1 MFYSFGDNSTTKLFI
16 QSSAGPRKRKSSINI
31 IVTNVVAEVIG
42 YCGSPTQQNNK
53 YPKKPQTL
61 IDHASHGGQRWRRRR
76 TWPIIII
83 HREHFGLLTKSAT
96 ETEAT
101 INSTTLLYWISCTTR
116 DKNLLFLVNPS
127 TTNAARHWYCIQAF
141 HLLQHHL
148 SSELFWWPRRIN
160 IWYFKHSHPFP
171 SRLVLLQR

>member
-1 MFYSFGDNSTTKLFI
+1 MAETINNIRPGTVMFYSFGDNSTTKLFI

-42 YCGSPTQQNNK
+42 YCGSSTQQNNK

-61 IDHASHGGQRWRRRR
+61 IVDHASHGGGQRWRRRR
-76 TWPIIII
+76 TWPIIIII

-101 INSTTLLYWISCTTR
+101 MNSTTLLYWISCTTR

-127 TTNAARHWYCIQAF
+127 TTNAASIGTACR
-141 HLLQHHL
+141 
-148 SSELFWWPRRIN
+148 
-160 IWYFKHSHPFP
+160 P
-171 SRLVLLQR
+171 SICYIIICLASFFGDQEG